1 MYLMGRILIVVG
13 LLIAVVGILLL
24 FVGRIPFLGRLP
36 GDFVI
41 QRRQFTF
48 YFPIATCVVLSLL
61 LTLVLYLF
69 GRR

>member
-1 MYLMGRILIVVG
+1 MYPMGRILIVVG

>member
-1 MYLMGRILIVVG
+1 MYPMGRILIVVG
-13 LLIAVVGILLL
+13 LLIAVVGILVL

>member
-1 MYLMGRILIVVG
+1 MYPVGRMLIVVG